1 MRPNRRRKGVNQLT
15 TTSEA
20 SPVVDEIAAYHEG
33 NGLWT
38 VELIGT
44 ANSKRATITLKG
56 VNIELVSE
64 IGEPITLRGI
74 VDGSGTSF

>member
-1 MRPNRRRKGVNQLT
+1 MA
-15 TTSEA
+15 TTSETFRA
-20 SPVVDEIAAYHEG
+20 VDEIAAYQEG
-33 NGLWT
+33 NGSWT

-44 ANSKRATITLKG
+44 VNSKRATITLKG

-74 VDGSGTSF
+74 VNGSGTSF

>member
-1 MRPNRRRKGVNQLT
+1 MA

-44 ANSKRATITLKG
+44 VNSKRATITLKG

-74 VDGSGTSF
+74 ATLRGIVNGSGTSF